1 MGMKMDDF
9 WDEYDAEREAE
20 EQRLQ
25 DVKDRVINILDNIIK
40 VLVLVA
46 LGAFIWAGLQ

>member
-1 MGMKMDDF
+1 MEDNL
-9 WDEYDAEREAE
+9 WDEYNAENEAE

-25 DVKDRVINILDNIIK
+25 DVKDRVINILDRIIT
-40 VLVLVA
+40 VLVVVA